1 MANTLSLEF
10 EVRPTHCMEPQ
21 TKDAITVHVGGEFG
35 AYLLS
40 AEIQLFVRNE
50 GQPVTDFDLKMHINT
65 TDVYPAD
72 TVQINVT
79 MKNTELS
86 KCECKLLMLDL
97 HAGPWVTDGELI
109 DVSKQNTKS
118 DKTDLRRMEVRTDD
132 FVSMENWNF
141 SVNVKFKE
149 QFDFSEYIRLRIL
162 SFTLMLYCQL
172 QFPIDNYHLA
182 TDHAVENVVL
192 HSERNKHYQFNQLIH
207 QTPSETGKCQVRTW
221 TSTYLT
227 TDAES
232 VKITGKDH
240 IDNSPYNR
248 RHITILLG
256 KTCELYYIHIHLTDA
271 SGKWFSGHI
280 STIADGRAFSDIEE
294 CTFTADHGN
303 SYTCV
308 FKIHFRA
315 RGLRIIP
322 TKPVLKHKVTQFGV
336 HLYGI
341 AFGKDIRQFALATF
355 AYPKIKCTGLVMGH
369 FLRWFDLGPM
379 VSQVITYQKED
390 KRYFAFGPERNS
402 IVSTGDLTD
411 NWIGITISEYRK

>member
-118 DKTDLRRMEVRTDD
+118 DKTDLRRMEVR
-132 FVSMENWNF
+132 
-141 SVNVKFKE
+141 
-149 QFDFSEYIRLRIL
+149 
-162 SFTLMLYCQL
+162 
-172 QFPIDNYHLA
+172 
-182 TDHAVENVVL
+182 
-192 HSERNKHYQFNQLIH
+192 FNQLIH

-294 CTFTADHGN
+294 V
-303 SYTCV
+303 CV
-308 FKIHFRA
+308 DVWSKDLLSPKLILKMPIHVA
-315 RGLRIIP
+315 
-322 TKPVLKHKVTQFGV
+322 PVCSFS
-336 HLYGI
+336 
-341 AFGKDIRQFALATF
+341 
-355 AYPKIKCTGLVMGH
+355 P
-369 FLRWFDLGPM
+369 DLGPM